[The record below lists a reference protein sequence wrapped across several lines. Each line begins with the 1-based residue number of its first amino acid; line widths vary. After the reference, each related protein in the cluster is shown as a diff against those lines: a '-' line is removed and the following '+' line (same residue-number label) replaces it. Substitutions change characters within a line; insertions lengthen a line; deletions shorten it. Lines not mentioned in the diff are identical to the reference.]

1 MANKNFMLVYQPK
14 GDPFTHIVY
23 CEHYE
28 EALDMFYTIKKFHA
42 AFKKPVRI
50 DLTDHRYILNAKA
63 ANASKYKLHF
73 DNTREEA

>member
-1 MANKNFMLVYQPK
+1 MAKYFMLVYQPK
-14 GDPFTHIVY
+14 GDPFTHIVNY
-23 CEHYE
+23 GNYE

-50 DLTDHRYILNAKA
+50 DLYDNRPKA
-63 ANASKYKLHF
+63 IKAVTGDYKMHF